1 MESQTS
7 ARRIRVVPHF
17 MRLHEW
23 IAVQEGFFTD
33 EGLEPEMLAE
43 AMHSVSS
50 HSGDPYLQRPQ
61 DRVFVEEAE
70 VANSAC
76 AWGSVCNAGAGLG
89 KFVPDLYGVARFAI
103 FVAPGSSITRLHE
116 LRDVP
121 VGVGIMAGSHFT
133 TLSTLEQVLPVD
145 RVKVVHTGGP
155 GRRLTALCD
164 GEIQAAN
171 LLDPEIPIAEARGL
185 RKVAQGEFR
194 TLFWVSASMGT
205 DTLNGYFRALRR
217 ADQALRANPSA
228 YLHLWE
234 RNVPPALAGDYDYNT
249 FGLGEL
255 LMFEQFDDDMIA
267 EAVRH
272 AERWNL
278 RGQVVEQ
285 DIAKIAVSITV

>member
-1 MESQTS
+1 MTSQTE

-23 IAVQEGFFTD
+23 IAVQEGYFQD
-33 EGLEPEMLAE
+33 EGLEPEMLTE

-61 DRVFVEEAE
+61 DRVFVEE

-89 KFVPDLYGVARFAI
+89 RFVPDLYGVARFAI
-103 FVAPGSSITRLHE
+103 FAAPGSDITRLHE

-133 TLSTLEQVLPVD
+133 TLTTLEQVLPVD

-155 GRRLTALCD
+155 GRRLTALLD
-164 GEIQAAN
+164 GEVQAAN
-171 LLDPEIPIAEARGL
+171 LLDPEIAIAEAKGL
-185 RKVAQGEFR
+185 RKLAQGEFR

-205 DTLNGYFRALRR
+205 DTLTAYFRALRR
-217 ADQALRANPSA
+217 ADERLRAEPSA
-228 YLHLWE
+228 FYHLWE
-234 RNVPPALAGDYDYNT
+234 RNVPPSLAGDHDYRT

-255 LMFEQFDDDMIA
+255 LVFEPFDEDMIA
-267 EAVRH
+267 ETVRH
-272 AERWNL
+272 ADRWNL
-278 RGQVVEQ
+278 RSHVQHDVASTVVS
-285 DIAKIAVSITV
+285 VSV